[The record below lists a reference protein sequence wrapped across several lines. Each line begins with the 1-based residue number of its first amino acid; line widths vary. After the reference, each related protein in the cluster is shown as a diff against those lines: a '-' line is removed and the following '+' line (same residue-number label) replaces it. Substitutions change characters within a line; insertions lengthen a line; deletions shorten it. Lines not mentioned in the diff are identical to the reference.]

1 MYYKQCAFVL
11 FSPFNT
17 IFFAHFNAHVL
28 QAFSRKNCVKKVYFM
43 RGDSLLQKTRTT
55 STAFSMKFPSW
66 LQFGWCILFIFIFCE
81 IFLKLFSKC
90 FFLPYYISEPIGFL
104 PNTPTLLCIS
114 VVFCNLSFYHPH
126 TDSENKNHPLVS
138 YQI

>member
-43 RGDSLLQKTRTT
+43 RGDCSAKNTCIFQWNFHLELVG
-55 STAFSMKFPSW
+55 AF
-66 LQFGWCILFIFIFCE
+66 
-81 IFLKLFSKC
+81 C
-90 FFLPYYISEPIGFL
+90 FFLYFLWSPFFNFVKMGCFSPNSMVWKTRCRIMVTFCLIWKNFVLCSLFWLEKLYYGYYVHCTIVIYSIL
-104 PNTPTLLCIS
+104 
-114 VVFCNLSFYHPH
+114 
-126 TDSENKNHPLVS
+126 
-138 YQI
+138 